1 MKALIFNSGIG
12 KRMGDFTK
20 THHKCMAKLLNGE
33 TILERQLRI
42 LRENGIKEVV
52 ITTGPFKEQIESV
65 CKKFPD
71 MTIKLVNNDL
81 FTQTNYIYSMYLAG
95 QYFDDDFLLMH
106 GDLVFDTNLVK
117 EMLED
122 ERPSICL
129 INKHKNLPEKDFKGR
144 INDGKLRE
152 VSINIFDD
160 DCFAFQPL
168 YKLKKDDLLK
178 WYENVKRF
186 VINHNVQV
194 YAENALNEILD
205 SMEIYAKSYEDHYI
219 DEIDNLED
227 YERVIHEI
235 VEYEEMGN
243 KDEKAKSL

>member
-122 ERPSICL
+122 
-129 INKHKNLPEKDFKGR
+129 
-144 INDGKLRE
+144 
-152 VSINIFDD
+152 
-160 DCFAFQPL
+160 
-168 YKLKKDDLLK
+168 DLLK